1 MAVESNPLSDLRELE
16 TNCFSILQK
25 HSSGSV
31 KFVTALVQGRE
42 ERGRA
47 WMNKETLLLT
57 LLSLKVHLNSVDMG
71 IRSCQ

>member
-16 TNCFSILQK
+16 TNCFSIPQK

-47 WMNKETLLLT
+47 WMNKETLT
-57 LLSLKVHLNSVDMG
+57 FLSLKVHLNSVDMG